1 MSLSARQGTL
11 SADAQ
16 REEARIEQLNAQTTK
31 VRGSIDQK
39 ALARVIASAKEA
51 NAIIDQRTF
60 SWTELFNHLESTLPT
75 GVMLTPVR
83 PRIDKDELRIE
94 LTVLGREVEQIDD
107 FIEKLE
113 ATGAFSGVH
122 DRRGDRDGERRDRS
136 AHRGPL
142 QSGVA
147 DAGGVMKMLHGV
159 DLGRIYREK
168 RRLIL
173 PLAILAVANLAALL
187 LIVYPLSR
195 RVAATEQRAQDSATR
210 LVARDAGVSRGACDA
225 RRPRAHGQAVGTVLC
240 RGAAERS
247 DGGAAH
253 HVSEAGAARARRRP
267 ALRATQLRHQYGRQ
281 GERADG
287 DGDRGAAAR

>member
-1 MSLSARQGTL
+1 VLKTNLSTRPFYNERAVHWALAVAFAVIAALTVYNVTRVLSLSARQGTL

-75 GVMLTPVR
+75 GVMLTQVR

-113 ATGAFSGVH
+113 ATGAFSGVMT
-122 DRRGDRDGERRDRS
+122 GEEIVTENDEIE
-136 AHRGPL
+136 A
-142 QSGVA
+142 
-147 DAGGVMKMLHGV
+147 
-159 DLGRIYREK
+159 RIEARYN
-168 RRLIL
+168 
-173 PLAILAVANLAALL
+173 PA
-187 LIVYPLSR
+187 SR
-195 RVAATEQRAQDSATR
+195 TQ
-210 LVARDAGVSRGACDA
+210 GA
-225 RRPRAHGQAVGTVLC
+225 
-240 RGAAERS
+240 S
-247 DGGAAH
+247 
-253 HVSEAGAARARRRP
+253 
-267 ALRATQLRHQYGRQ
+267 
-281 GERADG
+281 
-287 DGDRGAAAR
+287 